1 MTLLE
6 FATWLQST
14 SLSVAIQSHGW
25 VVPTLQSLHIL
36 MIGVVF
42 ISIMMIAL
50 RVLGRVRAD
59 EPMAAVWGRFAP
71 FLWGGVA
78 LMVVTGVLLTL
89 SEPVREFMTLSFRL
103 KMALL
108 VIGVTSAAAFGRSVQ
123 STVRVGGAAVAAPFP
138 ARVRIA
144 AVATLLLWLAII
156 LLGRAIAYDDVVW
169 GSWSPAVLAGAG
181 ST

>member
-1 MTLLE
+1 MSFLE
-6 FATWLQST
+6 IATWLQST

-42 ISIMMIAL
+42 ISIVMIAL

-59 EPMAAVWGRFAP
+59 EPIAAVWGRFAP

-103 KMALL
+103 KMGLL
-108 VIGVTSAAAFGRSVQ
+108 VVGVVSAAAFGRSVR
-123 STVRVGGAAVAAPFP
+123 STVRVGGVEQEPPFP
-138 ARVRIA
+138 ARVRFA
-144 AVATLLLWLAII
+144 AVATMLLWLMII

>member
-25 VVPTLQSLHIL
+25 IVPTLQSVHIL

-42 ISIMMIAL
+42 ISILMIAL
-50 RVLGRVRAD
+50 RVLGRVRSD
-59 EPMAAVWGRFAP
+59 EPIASVWGRFAS

-108 VIGVTSAAAFGRSVQ
+108 VIGVISAAAFGRSVR
-123 STVRVGGAAVAAPFP
+123 STVRVGGVAVEPPFP

-144 AVATLLLWLAII
+144 AVATIVLWLTII

-169 GSWSPAVLAGAG
+169 GSWSPAVLGGAG

>member
-1 MTLLE
+1 MSLLE
-6 FATWLQST
+6 IATWLQST

-36 MIGVVF
+36 MIGIVF
-42 ISIMMIAL
+42 ISIVMIAL
-50 RVLGRVRAD
+50 RVLGRVRVD
-59 EPMAAVWGRFAP
+59 EPMASVWGRFAP
-71 FLWGGVA
+71 FLWGGVL

-103 KMALL
+103 KMGLL
-108 VIGVTSAAAFGRSVQ
+108 VVGVVSAAAFGR
-123 STVRVGGAAVAAPFP
+123 TVRVGGVEQEPPFP
-138 ARVRIA
+138 ARVRFA
-144 AVATLLLWLAII
+144 AVATMLLWLVII